1 VRFEGNPRG
10 VNRISRP
17 RCFGLVARPHEESLS
32 DLQKIIVNNQANRGG
47 QREGSGR
54 TTNYLKRCQ
63 LLAIQL
69 HLLCSETT
77 ARRELHDNAGRLKG
91 LVSPEHLD
99 VLDGWAEMSEFN
111 QGFVY
116 RHLSNRVA
124 ANREAG
130 WGTRL

>member
-1 VRFEGNPRG
+1 M
-10 VNRISRP
+10 
-17 RCFGLVARPHEESLS
+17 
-32 DLQKIIVNNQANRGG
+32 VNNQAKRGG
-47 QREGSGR
+47 KREGSGR
-54 TTNYLKRCQ
+54 TTNFLKRSQ

-69 HLLCSETT
+69 HLLGSEIT

-116 RHLSNRVA
+116 GHLSTRVA
-124 ANREAG
+124 ANRKAR
-130 WGTRL
+130 WGVRL

>member
-1 VRFEGNPRG
+1 LP
-10 VNRISRP
+10 
-17 RCFGLVARPHEESLS
+17 
-32 DLQKIIVNNQANRGG
+32 DLTKNLYQTFKKLWLTIKAKHGG
-47 QREGSGR
+47 KREGSGR
-54 TTNYLKRCQ
+54 ITNYLKRCQ

-116 RHLSNRVA
+116 GHLSTRVS